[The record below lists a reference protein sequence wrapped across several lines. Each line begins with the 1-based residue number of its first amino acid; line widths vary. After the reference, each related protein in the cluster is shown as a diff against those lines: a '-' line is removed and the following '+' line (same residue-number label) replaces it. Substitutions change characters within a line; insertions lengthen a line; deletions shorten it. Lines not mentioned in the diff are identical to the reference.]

1 MASAISATISA
12 ILRLNLGDTS
22 HYGDTISGHLR
33 VIYSEYRSCVVGYV
47 VGECLGE
54 YLFRPVVDV
63 SDAGAPSGEEK
74 KLQWINGYLKT
85 IFGEDVREFTGG
97 ARE

>member
-33 VIYSEYRSCVVGYV
+33 VIYSEYRSCV
-47 VGECLGE
+47 GECLGE

-85 IFGEDVREFTGG
+85 IFGEGVREFTGG